1 MVASNASMAAT
12 RGVHPLQLIPAERR
26 LSSAHKAVYSLGDH
40 TVNLVLSAVS
50 LLYFKFLMEHGGLSP
65 FFAGLVVWVARIVD
79 AFTDPGM
86 GRLSDMTRWRAG
98 RRRPYFLIG
107 VLPFGLFFALMWLSV
122 PFESE
127 SARFA
132 YYASIYVCVSL
143 AMTCISVPY
152 LALIPEMATEYDDRT
167 SLNTF
172 RSVAAVVGTL
182 VAVGMKPL
190 ADSMGGDSTAWTTTA
205 ALTAVWL
212 IVPWFAVYAVSF
224 ERPLHSKSAP
234 LGFLDGIRALA
245 AHRNYRI
252 LATLYILARIAVDLI
267 GAMLLLYFA
276 YSIGRE
282 EDFAPTLALFLVIV
296 ILSLPVWLA
305 VAKKRDKRTL
315 FIAGTA
321 WWSVIQI
328 ALFVADESWPRW
340 ILFAVPSL
348 AAVGY
353 AVAEM
358 MPWAMLGDVIDED
371 ELATGERREG
381 MYVGFFTFLRK
392 VGGATAVLAMGLV
405 LELSG
410 FVGGLDRSDQGEMAL
425 LSIRTLTSLVPMA
438 ALLLAIAFATQYP
451 LTREAH
457 AKTVSEL
464 ARRRRERREAV
475 NASGAAR

>member
-1 MVASNASMAAT
+1 
-12 RGVHPLQLIPAERR
+12 LQLNPAERR
-26 LSSAHKAVYSLGDH
+26 LSTANKAVFAVGDH

-65 FFAGLVVWVARIVD
+65 WLAGLVVWVARIVD

-86 GRLSDMTRWRAG
+86 GRLSDMTRWRSG

-107 VLPFGLFFALMWLSV
+107 ALPFGLFFALMWLSV

-127 SARFA
+127 LARFA

-152 LALIPEMATEYDDRT
+152 LALIPEMATDYDERT

-172 RSVAAVVGTL
+172 RSVAAVMGTL
-182 VAVGMKPL
+182 AAVGMKPV
-190 ADSMGGDSTAWTTTA
+190 ADAMGGDSTAWAYTA
-205 ALTAVWL
+205 AVTAVWL
-212 IVPWFAVYAVSF
+212 VVPWFAVYAVSF
-224 ERPLHSKSAP
+224 ERPGYSQRTP
-234 LGFLDGIRALA
+234 LSFLEGIRTLA
-245 AHRNYRI
+245 AHRAYRN
-252 LATLYILARIAVDLI
+252 LSTLYILARIAVDLI

-276 YSIGRE
+276 YTIGRE
-282 EDFAPTLALFLVIV
+282 EDFAPTLGLFLLVV
-296 ILSLPVWLA
+296 ILALPAWLA

-315 FIAGTA
+315 FIAGAA
-321 WWSVIQI
+321 WWSAIQI
-328 ALFVADESWPRW
+328 TLFLADSSWPRW
-340 ILFAVPSL
+340 VLFAVPSL

-392 VGGATAVLAMGLV
+392 IGGATAVLMMGLV

-410 FVGGLDRSDQGEMAL
+410 FVGGLERAEQTELAL
-425 LSIRTLTSLVPMA
+425 LSIRTMTSLVPMA
-438 ALLLAIAFATQYP
+438 VLLLAIAAAIRYP
-451 LTREAH
+451 LTREEHSRTIRAL
-457 AKTVSEL
+457 TLRRQEL
-464 ARRRRERREAV
+464 KGGERAPR
-475 NASGAAR
+475 G

>member
-1 MVASNASMAAT
+1 
-12 RGVHPLQLIPAERR
+12 LQPNSADKR
-26 LSSAHKAVYSLGDH
+26 LSSASKAVYALGDH
-40 TVNLVLSAVS
+40 TVNLVLSAIS

-65 FFAGLVVWVARIVD
+65 FLAGLVVWIARIVD
-79 AFTDPGM
+79 AFTDPAM
-86 GRLSDMTRWRAG
+86 GRFSDMTRWRAG

-107 VLPFGLFFALMWLSV
+107 ALPFGLFFALMWLSV
-122 PFESE
+122 PFASE

-143 AMTCISVPY
+143 AMTCVSVPY
-152 LALIPEMATEYDDRT
+152 LALIPEMATEYDERT

-172 RSVAAVVGTL
+172 RSVAAVLGTL
-182 VAVGMKPL
+182 AAVGMKPV
-190 ADSMGGDSTAWTTTA
+190 ADALGGDSTAWAYTA

-212 IVPWFAVYAVSF
+212 VVPWIAVYAISF
-224 ERPLHSKSAP
+224 ERPVYSEKAP
-234 LGFLDGIRALA
+234 LGFLDGIRALGG
-245 AHRNYRI
+245 HRTYRI
-252 LATLYILARIAVDLI
+252 LSALYILARIAVDLI

-296 ILSLPVWLA
+296 VVSLPVWLA
-305 VAKKRDKRTL
+305 IAHRSDKRTL
-315 FIAGTA
+315 FIAGAA
-321 WWSVIQI
+321 WWSAIQI
-328 ALFVADESWPRW
+328 ALFLGDSSWPRW
-340 ILFAVPSL
+340 VLFAVPSL

-392 VGGATAVLAMGLV
+392 IGGATAVLMMGLV

-410 FVGGLDRSDQGEMAL
+410 FVGGLERGEQTDLAL
-425 LSIRTLTSLVPMA
+425 LSIRTMTSLIPMA
-438 ALLLAIAFATQYP
+438 VLLLAIAVATRYP

-457 AKTVSEL
+457 ARIVSAL
-464 ARRRRERREAV
+464 VQRRQAHRKA
-475 NASGAAR
+475 GKAAR

>member
-1 MVASNASMAAT
+1 MGVTSLQPNA
-12 RGVHPLQLIPAERR
+12 VEKR
-26 LSSAHKAVYSLGDH
+26 LSGANKVVYSLGDH

-50 LLYFKFLMEHGGLSP
+50 LLYFKFLIDHGGLSP
-65 FFAGLVVWVARIVD
+65 FFAGLVVWIARIVD

-107 VLPFGLFFALMWLSV
+107 ALPFGLFFALMWVSV

-127 SARFA
+127 SARFV
-132 YYASIYVCVSL
+132 YYSSIYVCLSL
-143 AMTCISVPY
+143 SMTCISVPY
-152 LALIPEMATEYDDRT
+152 LALIPEMATDYDERT

-172 RSVAAVVGTL
+172 RSVAAVLGTL
-182 VAVGMKPL
+182 AAVGMKPI
-190 ADSMGGDSTAWTTTA
+190 ADSMGGDSAAWATTA
-205 ALTAVWL
+205 ALTAIWL
-212 IVPWFAVYAVSF
+212 VVPWFAVYAVSF
-224 ERPLHSKSAP
+224 ERPVYGSRVP
-234 LGFLDGIRALA
+234 LGFVDGIRALA
-245 AHRNYRI
+245 AHRSYRI

-267 GAMLLLYFA
+267 GAMLLFYFA
-276 YSIGRE
+276 YWIGRE

-296 ILSLPVWLA
+296 VLSLPVWLA
-305 VAKKRDKRTL
+305 FAKKHDKRTL
-315 FIAGTA
+315 FIAGAA
-321 WWSVIQI
+321 WWSAVQI
-328 ALFVADESWPRW
+328 ALFVADASWPRW
-340 ILFAVPSL
+340 VLFAVPSL

-392 VGGATAVLAMGLV
+392 IGGATAVLAMGLV

-410 FVGGLDRSDQGEMAL
+410 FVGGPERGDQGEMAL

-438 ALLLAIAFATQYP
+438 ALLLAIAFATRYP

-457 AKTVSEL
+457 AKTVSAL
-464 ARRRRERREAV
+464 ARRRQEQRKAATAEE
-475 NASGAAR
+475 AAR

>member
-1 MVASNASMAAT
+1 M
-12 RGVHPLQLIPAERR
+12 RGSTSLQPNPAEQR
-26 LSSAHKAVYSLGDH
+26 LSGANKAVYALGDH
-40 TVNLVLSAVS
+40 TVNLVLSAIS
-50 LLYFKFLMEHGGLSP
+50 LLYFKFLMDHGGLSP
-65 FFAGLVVWVARIVD
+65 FLAGLVVWIARIVD

-107 VLPFGLFFALMWLSV
+107 ALPFGLFFALMWLSV

-127 SARFA
+127 TARFV

-152 LALIPEMATEYDDRT
+152 LALIPEMATGYDERT

-172 RSVAAVVGTL
+172 RSVAAVLGTL
-182 VAVGMKPL
+182 AAVGMKPI
-190 ADSMGGDSTAWTTTA
+190 ADSMGGDSAAWATTA

-212 IVPWFAVYAVSF
+212 VVPWFAVYAVSF
-224 ERPLHSKSAP
+224 ERPVNGTSAP
-234 LGFLDGIRALA
+234 LGFFDGMRVLA
-245 AHRNYRI
+245 AHRSYRI
-252 LATLYILARIAVDLI
+252 LSTLYVLARIAVDLI

-282 EDFAPTLALFLVIV
+282 DDFAPVLALFLVIV
-296 ILSLPVWLA
+296 VLSLPVWLA
-305 VAKKRDKRTL
+305 VAKKYDKRAV

-321 WWSVIQI
+321 WWSAIQV
-328 ALFVADESWPRW
+328 ALFVADASWPRW

-358 MPWAMLGDVIDED
+358 MPWSMLGDVIDQD
-371 ELATGERREG
+371 ELTTGERREG

-392 VGGATAVLAMGLV
+392 IGGATAVLAMGLV

-410 FVGGLDRSDQGEMAL
+410 FVSGLERGDQGELAL
-425 LSIRTLTSLVPMA
+425 LSIRTLTSLVPMVV
-438 ALLLAIAFATQYP
+438 LLLAIAFATQYP

-457 AKTVSEL
+457 AKIVSAL
-464 ARRRRERREAV
+464 ARRRQEHRNTTNAEEATH
-475 NASGAAR
+475 